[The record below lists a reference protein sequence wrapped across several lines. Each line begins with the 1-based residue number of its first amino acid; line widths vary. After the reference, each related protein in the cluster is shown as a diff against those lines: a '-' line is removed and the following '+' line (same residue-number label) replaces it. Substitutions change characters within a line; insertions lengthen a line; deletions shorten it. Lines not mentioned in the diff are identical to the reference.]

1 MSECK
6 VTVLPPVLINISS
19 STEYWSCGQVHIQ
32 DRFCVQSYCSFPNP
46 VSCFSSKTMGRPSI
60 CERPDC
66 PIQHLCKFIR
76 NISTSIWDP
85 ISVSHLPFSKQSSS
99 STHTLGAA
107 PRAQSSA
114 SYSVP
119 NTRAAH
125 SLCPFLLKVLLGEVA
140 SYRKGRGVKL
150 PVLPGGASGER
161 FTCLVNRPICTVVS
175 EYGQ

>member
-1 MSECK
+1 MFNL
-6 VTVLPPVLINISS
+6 TGGL
-19 STEYWSCGQVHIQ
+19 
-32 DRFCVQSYCSFPNP
+32 PNP
-46 VSCFSSKTMGRPSI
+46 VSCFGSKIMGRPSVR
-60 CERPDC
+60 ERADC
-66 PIQHLCKFIR
+66 PIRHLCKLTR
-76 NISTSIWDP
+76 NISTFIWDI

-125 SLCPFLLKVLLGEVA
+125 SLCPFLLKVILGEVA

-150 PVLPGGASGER
+150 PVLPSGASGER
-161 FTCLVNRPICTVVS
+161 FRCLMNRPICTVVG
-175 EYGQ
+175 EYE